1 MGRQIKGLLY
11 FYRTDLQF
19 SIMVFWSILLAML
32 VVSVSMMF
40 LFPSIDFMS
49 FSFTAPI
56 YVYCAIVGFLM
67 ARHTVAFGIKLGAT
81 RKNIYLS
88 MGIFFI
94 ALALIKSTVAAL
106 IQAGVTKFVLRDEMN
121 FLFAHP
127 MNLYEDTILNRIYT
141 DFFIIIFL
149 TALTYLISLL
159 FYKFGLLISGL
170 IGGMAL
176 VLFMYSLVSGELI
189 TYIIDSF
196 QNSIYLFFAQFGLIA
211 VVAYLLAWLLLRR
224 ITVVAKK

>member
-149 TALTYLISLL
+149 TALTYLVSLL

-211 VVAYLLAWLLLRR
+211 VVAYLLAWFLLRR

>member
-67 ARHTVAFGIKLGAT
+67 ARHTVAFSIKLGAT
-81 RKNIYLS
+81 RKNIFIS

-94 ALALIKSTVAAL
+94 TLALIKSTVAAL
-106 IQAGVTKFVLRDEMN
+106 IQAGVTKFVLRDDMN

-127 MNLYEDTILNRIYT
+127 MNLYEDTIVNRIYT

-149 TALTYLISLL
+149 TVLTYLISLL
-159 FYKFGLLISGL
+159 FYKFGLLVGGL
-170 IGGMAL
+170 IVGMGL
-176 VLFMYSLVSGELI
+176 VLFTFSLVSGELI

-196 QNSIYLFFAQFGLIA
+196 QNSVYIFFAQFGVVAL
-211 VVAYLLAWLLLRR
+211 VAYLLAWLLLRR

>member
-11 FYRTDLQF
+11 FYWTDIQF
-19 SIMVFWSILLAML
+19 SLMVFWSILLAML
-32 VVSVSMMF
+32 TVSVSMMF

-56 YVYCAIVGFLM
+56 YVYCAIIGFLM
-67 ARHTVAFGIKLGAT
+67 AKHTIAYGIKLGGT
-81 RKNIYLS
+81 RKNIYIS
-88 MGIFFI
+88 MGIFFVL
-94 ALALIKSTVAAL
+94 LALMKSTIAAL
-106 IQAGVTKFVLRDEMN
+106 IQGGVTKFVLQDDMN

-149 TALTYLISLL
+149 TTLTFLISLS
-159 FYKFGLLISGL
+159 FHKFGLLVSGL
-170 IGGMAL
+170 IIGMVI
-176 VLFMYSLVSGELI
+176 VLLTYSLYSGELI
-189 TYIIDSF
+189 TYIMDAF

-211 VVAYLLAWLLLRR
+211 LITYLVAWLLLRK